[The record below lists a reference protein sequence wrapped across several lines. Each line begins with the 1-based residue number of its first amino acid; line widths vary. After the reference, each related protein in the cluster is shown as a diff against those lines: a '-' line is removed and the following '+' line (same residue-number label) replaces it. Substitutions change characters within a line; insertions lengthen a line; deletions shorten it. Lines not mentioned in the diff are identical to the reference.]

1 MRRCGCVECSEVV
14 LLWYTLYCTSG
25 GTLNFSTTPSSKKQ
39 RIPHLMSSNSD
50 KGKSLKRNS
59 RSSTFLASGM
69 LVLWE
74 FETHRKQSAYHPK
87 QPEFMRSTVV
97 NVSQCL
103 PTVCTS
109 PSAHSPPERSRT
121 SLECSEWG
129 NNIGFFLS
137 VFHLVEV
144 ISQRRQQLTRMVCTS
159 VSVAV
164 VWYMSISWEISLPH
178 SVLFSLS
185 YVSLHRVDQPRN
197 WVRA

>member
-129 NNIGFFLS
+129 NNIVFFIGFPSGWTSQSTEAAAYQNGLHVSQCGRRLVHEHFLGDFFTPLCP
-137 VFHLVEV
+137 VQFV
-144 ISQRRQQLTRMVCTS
+144 VC
-159 VSVAV
+159 VAAQGGPA
-164 VWYMSISWEISLPH
+164 EELG
-178 SVLFSLS
+178 
-185 YVSLHRVDQPRN
+185 
-197 WVRA
+197 